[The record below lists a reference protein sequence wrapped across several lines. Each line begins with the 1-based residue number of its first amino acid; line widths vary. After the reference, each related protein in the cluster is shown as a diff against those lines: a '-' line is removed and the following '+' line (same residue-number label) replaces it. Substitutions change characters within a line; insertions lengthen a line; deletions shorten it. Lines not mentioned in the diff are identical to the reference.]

1 MSKRAIEAPH
11 PRETTAW
18 FGHVQAERALL
29 DAFRSGLFPH
39 AWLIGGPP
47 GVGKATLAYRMA
59 RFVLAHAGGLMP
71 YFAWRL
77 SISPMIDKR
86 LEQLSPA
93 DIYARLGRFWYDN
106 ALSPTAETLACVE
119 RLAPA
124 GQIVFGSDW
133 PFANARVIS
142 QAVKAYEAV
151 PLSEARR
158 GAIDCGNALS
168 LFPQWA

>member
-1 MSKRAIEAPH
+1 
-11 PRETTAW
+11 
-18 FGHVQAERALL
+18 
-29 DAFRSGLFPH
+29 
-39 AWLIGGPP
+39 
-47 GVGKATLAYRMA
+47 
-59 RFVLAHAGGLMP
+59 MP

-106 ALSPTAETLACVE
+106 ALAPTAETLACVE

-124 GQIVFGSDW
+124 GQVVFGSDW

-142 QAVKAYEAV
+142 EAVKTYEAV
-151 PLSEARR
+151 SMPQAQRE
-158 GAIDCGNALS
+158 AIDRGNALS